1 MADEMNTDAR
11 PGAKAPRWMR
21 GLLVVSL
28 ALNLLVVG
36 LVAGSVL
43 GKSRSGGRSVEAHEF
58 QRHPLIGAL
67 ARDDR
72 REVMQQL
79 RRDNGQHRENAKAL
93 RTRFRAYLEAL
104 RADAFDA
111 DAIEQLLKDQR
122 EAMGGWQDG
131 VDGILLQ
138 TLSDMTPE
146 ERLAYA
152 DRLEELGRRGRKRR

>member
-1 MADEMNTDAR
+1 MADEMNTDAA
-11 PGAKAPRWMR
+11 PAGKAPRWMR
-21 GLLVVSL
+21 VLLVVSL

-43 GKSRSGGRSVEAHEF
+43 GKTRSGSRGAEAHEF

-67 ARDDR
+67 AREDR

-79 RRDNGQHRENAKAL
+79 RRDNGQPREHAKAL

-111 DAIEQLLKDQR
+111 DAVGQLLKEQR
-122 EAMGGWQDG
+122 ASMGNWQDG